1 MFRIP
6 ETTMPNHAESAR
18 PPTPSSS
25 SPPTPH
31 RPLPAL
37 PALSLPLSTRRP
49 TKSSRGTKT
58 NLEPVMEGDGR
69 LTRDI
74 HSPPP
79 GDVRRLGR
87 KASGPELS
95 KKRSQYFED
104 AFRSKHPGEEKDIVS
119 SLLSTI
125 SADVKTNVFVRID
138 ENSLQ
143 DGTDIIAR

>member
-1 MFRIP
+1 
-6 ETTMPNHAESAR
+6 
-18 PPTPSSS
+18 
-25 SPPTPH
+25 
-31 RPLPAL
+31 
-37 PALSLPLSTRRP
+37 
-49 TKSSRGTKT
+49 
-58 NLEPVMEGDGR
+58 MEGDGR

-104 AFRSKHPGEEKDIVS
+104 AFRSKHPAEERKRLS

-125 SADVKTNVFVRID
+125 SADVKTNVFVRITGPFRKTILTPLPD
-138 ENSLQ
+138 SRRVQ
-143 DGTDIIAR
+143 FYH